1 MSGHGRQTFPPW
13 GEFRELHNTCI
24 SDPSYLNTVPNME
37 KIYPTIMEEYVN
49 TDILIAIQ
57 ICWIDGHTGTFHIFP
72 DSALAEQ
79 GIITVQLLVM
89 GSPLK

>member
-1 MSGHGRQTFPPW
+1 
-13 GEFRELHNTCI
+13 
-24 SDPSYLNTVPNME
+24 
-37 KIYPTIMEEYVN
+37 MEEYVN

-79 GIITVQLLVM
+79 GIITVPTVSDRLTTEIVWHLPYFYNDMQK
-89 GSPLK
+89 LKYFFFLISFTAKYMTILKNLYE